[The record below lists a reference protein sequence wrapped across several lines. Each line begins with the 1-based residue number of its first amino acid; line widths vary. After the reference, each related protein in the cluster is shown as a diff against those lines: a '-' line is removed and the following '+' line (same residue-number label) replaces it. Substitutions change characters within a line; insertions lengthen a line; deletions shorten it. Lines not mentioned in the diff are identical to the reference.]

1 MHASQDAHKHILTLL
16 PILPWQKQAK
26 EFCYSLESSE
36 KVSHTVRRRAHM
48 PESFQYLYLIN
59 HMSGVTLLFNITV
72 LHWSP
77 TQRWVWSIQVSL
89 SLSKSPV
96 FHRSIQS
103 SILTEHPPDTVN
115 LDSEGAHKTQ
125 CVHRTVISLFI
136 DYKVHLIWGY
146 SVSQHFWIHSPIN
159 KALLALYHEIIVIN
173 II

>member
-1 MHASQDAHKHILTLL
+1 MHASQDAHKHIWTLL
-16 PILPWQKQAK
+16 PILSWQKQAK

-36 KVSHTVRRRAHM
+36 KVSHTVCRRAHM
-48 PESFQYLYLIN
+48 PKCFQYLYLIN

-103 SILTEHPPDTVN
+103 SILFITVRLN
-115 LDSEGAHKTQ
+115 TRQTPSIWIQRELIKHNVCKEL
-125 CVHRTVISLFI
+125 SLT
-136 DYKVHLIWGY
+136 YL
-146 SVSQHFWIHSPIN
+146 
-159 KALLALYHEIIVIN
+159 
-173 II
+173 